1 MVEEISLQ
9 NQTDPNMPE
18 EEKSFL
24 GNLEEKVGHLLIKYQ
39 ELIKERDALSTA
51 LNAEK
56 EARMR
61 LEKKMELLSMDRD
74 KVRGRIDQLLH
85 RLKSIDL

>member
-1 MVEEISLQ
+1 MTEEISLQ
-9 NQTDPNMPE
+9 NQVDPKMPE

-39 ELIKERDALSTA
+39 ELMKEKDALSTA
-51 LNAEK
+51 LIVER
-56 EARMR
+56 EARIR
-61 LEKKMELLSMDRD
+61 LERKMELLSMDRD

-85 RLKSIDL
+85 RLKSIDI

>member
-1 MVEEISLQ
+1 MTEEISLQ
-9 NQTDPNMPE
+9 NQADPKMVE
-18 EEKSFL
+18 EEKNFL
-24 GNLEEKVGHLLIKYQ
+24 GILEDKVGHLLIKYQ
-39 ELIKERDALSTA
+39 ELMKERDTLSTA
-51 LNAEK
+51 LNDEK

-85 RLKSIDL
+85 RLKSVDI